1 MKKYGEIKSV
11 QSFWTEYIP
20 IHWQFNHLR
29 TVFWERKENNDLL
42 QETEILSLSAK
53 SGVQRYSDKTHEG
66 GNKAKDDLTKYHIA
80 YPGDL
85 IVNCMNVIS
94 GSVGLSAYK
103 GLISPVYYALV
114 IRNDN
119 YNKFYYNYL
128 FSLETFQKS
137 LLPLGKGILIHESST
152 GKLNTIRLRISMA
165 SLNNV
170 FLPVPPRAE
179 QDQIVRY
186 LDYKTAKIDKLISGY
201 KRQIELLEERK
212 LTVIDEA
219 VIHGVDSSELKDSG
233 TNWIRQIP
241 KHWEMVFS
249 KKLFAERKDK
259 AFPDDEQLTASQ
271 KYGVITQREFME
283 REQRRVTVVMKGEDI
298 LKHVG
303 KGDFV
308 ISMRSFQG
316 GLEYSYVEGKISS
329 AYVMLI
335 PRKEKVYDEYFKWL
349 LKSRPY
355 IKALQGTADLVRDG
369 QALRYAN
376 FAKIP
381 LPVIPLDEQKRI
393 SEYIQSEISRIDSAI
408 PLIQKQITLLQ
419 EYRTRLISDV
429 VTGQVDVRDEAIP
442 ENEVN

>member
-1 MKKYGEIKSV
+1 MKKYGEYKGTDIPWIDSV
-11 QSFWTEYIP
+11 P
-20 IHWQFNHLR
+20 CHWQINNIWQLFFEVKCKN
-29 TVFWERKENNDLL
+29 TGMQENNL
-42 QETEILSLSAK
+42 LSLSYGKVVRRNIEATEGLLPENFEGYNIIEANDIVLRLTDLQNDHK
-53 SGVQRYSDKTHEG
+53 SLRTGLCRERGIITSAYLTLRAINQENAQYIQLLLHTYDIYKVFYNIGASGVRQSLNWDTFKT
-66 GNKAKDDLTKYHIA
+66 LR
-80 YPGDL
+80 
-85 IVNCMNVIS
+85 V
-94 GSVGLSAYK
+94 
-103 GLISPVYYALV
+103 
-114 IRNDN
+114 
-119 YNKFYYNYL
+119 
-128 FSLETFQKS
+128 
-137 LLPLGKGILIHESST
+137 LLP
-152 GKLNTIRLRISMA
+152 
-165 SLNNV
+165 
-170 FLPVPPRAE
+170 PRHE
-179 QDQIVRY
+179 QDQIVRF

-201 KRQIELLEERK
+201 KRQIELLEESK

-219 VIHGVDSSELKDSG
+219 VIHGVDNAELKDSG
-233 TNWIRQIP
+233 TNWIRKIP
-241 KHWEMVFS
+241 VHWEMVFS

-271 KYGVITQREFME
+271 KYGVITQRDFME

-376 FAKIP
+376 FAKVS
-381 LPVIPLDEQKRI
+381 LPIIPLDEQKRI
-393 SEYIQSEISRIDSAI
+393 AEYIEAEIAKINRAI

-429 VTGQVDVRDEAIP
+429 VTGQVDVRDETIP
-442 ENEVN
+442 ETEVN

>member
-1 MKKYGEIKSV
+1 MAYNFITTDSSLFPKIPHNWSLKSGRYCFEENKCKNFDFAEQTLLQFTYGTIVKKKNQEITETDIEIYKKYTKV
-11 QSFWTEYIP
+11 IP
-20 IHWQFNHLR
+20 NDIMLNGLNLNYDFISQR
-29 TVFWERKENNDLL
+29 IGIVKEKGII
-42 QETEILSLSAK
+42 TSAYLSLRCHDVFNPMFANYLLKSLDEQK
-53 SGVQRYSDKTHEG
+53 IFHGMGSGVR
-66 GNKAKDDLTKYHIA
+66 LTL
-80 YPGDL
+80 G
-85 IVNCMNVIS
+85 
-94 GSVGLSAYK
+94 
-103 GLISPVYYALV
+103 
-114 IRNDN
+114 
-119 YNKFYYNYL
+119 
-128 FSLETFQKS
+128 FSEFS
-137 LLPLGKGILIHESST
+137 
-152 GKLNTIRLRISMA
+152 RIQ
-165 SLNNV
+165 
-170 FLPVPPRAE
+170 LPVPPRSE

-186 LDYKTAKIDKLISGY
+186 LDYKTARIDKLISGY

-219 VIHGVDSSELKDSG
+219 VIHGVDNAELKDSG
-233 TNWIRQIP
+233 TNWIRKIP
-241 KHWEMVFS
+241 VHWEMVFS

-271 KYGVITQREFME
+271 KYGVITQRDFME

-376 FAKIP
+376 FAKVS
-381 LPVIPLDEQKRI
+381 LPIIPLDEQKRI
-393 SEYIQSEISRIDSAI
+393 AEYIEAEIAKINRAI

-429 VTGQVDVRDEAIP
+429 VTGQVDVRDEVIP
-442 ENEVN
+442 EMR